1 MTKLITLIRWEW
13 IRYGYHNMVHV
24 SDIAEQLGCSEATVL
39 RIAREFKLRRP
50 GGKRVR
56 RRKPAAKRTNGP
68 RSFGSRR
75 SRQLGAIASKLAQ
88 REPAPITLAG
98 PEWSWP
104 KEAA

>member
-13 IRYGYHNMVHV
+13 IRYGYQNMVHV
-24 SDIAEQLGCSEATVL
+24 SDIAELLGCSEATVL
-39 RIAREFKLRRP
+39 RIAREFKIRRP

-56 RRKPAAKRTNGP
+56 RRSPSKHRSNGP
-68 RSFGSRR
+68 RQFRARR
-75 SRQLGAIASKLAQ
+75 AQQLGAIASNIAQ